1 MNDQLN
7 QVLHANESFYE
18 ALINSDYQSME
29 LLWANESDVAV
40 IHPGWPPLHGREAVM
55 DSWKRI
61 LAGDSTQGMYC
72 SNAKFYL
79 LDKVA
84 FVICSECF
92 PEGELIATNIFVLEK
107 DIWKIV
113 HHQGGPMQSI
123 IDDASAERMH

>member
-61 LAGDSTQGMYC
+61 LTGNSTQGMYC

-92 PEGELIATNIFVLEK
+92 PEGELIATNIFVLEEDK
-107 DIWKIV
+107 WKII
-113 HHQGGPMQSI
+113 HHQGGPMQLI
-123 IDDASAERMH
+123 IDDASAEKMH